1 MKTKLLGDAPRA
13 FILVLETGD
22 EAVSVI
28 EEWANDEGVT
38 AAGITAIGAFEASVL
53 GFFEWESK
61 EYLRIPVNQQA
72 EVVSLIGDIAL
83 AEDRPKLHAHVVLGC
98 RDGSARAGHLMSGY
112 VRPTLEVVLTEAPA
126 HLRRRTDPRTGLP
139 LIEL

>member
-1 MKTKLLGDAPRA
+1 MKMKLLGDAPRA

-72 EVVSLIGDIAL
+72 EVVS
-83 AEDRPKLHAHVVLGC
+83 
-98 RDGSARAGHLMSGY
+98 
-112 VRPTLEVVLTEAPA
+112 
-126 HLRRRTDPRTGLP
+126 
-139 LIEL
+139 